1 MSSRALVVDTA
12 VAVAIVALVLIISP
26 GLAIAG
32 ILALLVML
40 VCGATLL
47 FERRRRPPQRR

>member
-12 VAVAIVALVLIISP
+12 VAVAIVAVVLIISP

-47 FERRRRPPQRR
+47 LERRRRPPQRR